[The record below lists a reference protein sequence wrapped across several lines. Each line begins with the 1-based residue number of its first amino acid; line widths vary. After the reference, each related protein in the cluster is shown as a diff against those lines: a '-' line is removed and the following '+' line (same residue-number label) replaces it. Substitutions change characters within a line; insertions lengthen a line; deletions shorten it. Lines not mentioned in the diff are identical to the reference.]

1 MRDRKQPS
9 ALQTFMFF
17 LGFII
22 LFFLVF
28 ALGVIVGK
36 GLITEDLLQIRKQEK
51 KSDQLLAS
59 SSVNIINNK
68 DELEPK
74 NVPVKKEVKPEIVP
88 EIKKI
93 PVKKVVKKDAPTE
106 KTVEKK
112 SVKPEKKKEIKTEK
126 TKESVKEDKYVTKFD
141 YNKPDFPNTDQGG
154 KYSSVVVDCLTL
166 WLNNLL
172 REKVRPRHVPSQVR
186 KLLKAIRACPSQ
198 VVMVS
203 NELGLGL
210 VPGDAAS
217 REFRDVAG
225 RINQL
230 IAAEADQVYFL
241 VSGLPLRLK

>member
-1 MRDRKQPS
+1 
-9 ALQTFMFF
+9 MFF

-36 GLITEDLLQIRKQEK
+36 GLNTEDLIQIRKQEK

-112 SVKPEKKKEIKTEK
+112 SVKPEEKKEIKTEK

-154 KYSSVVVDCLTL
+154 KYTVQLGSFQNIDAAYNLEKKMQAKGYPSFVIKAAIPKKGTWYRVRVGTFQNKEKAVAYAEKLKSIEKLEYTQVT
-166 WLNNLL
+166 LNN
-172 REKVRPRHVPSQVR
+172 
-186 KLLKAIRACPSQ
+186 
-198 VVMVS
+198 
-203 NELGLGL
+203 
-210 VPGDAAS
+210 
-217 REFRDVAG
+217 
-225 RINQL
+225 
-230 IAAEADQVYFL
+230 
-241 VSGLPLRLK
+241 

>member
-1 MRDRKQPS
+1 
-9 ALQTFMFF
+9 MFF

-106 KTVEKK
+106 KTIEKK

-154 KYSSVVVDCLTL
+154 KYTVQLGSFQNIDAAYNLEKKMQAKGYPSFVIKAAIPKKGTWYRVRVGTFQNKEKAVAYAEKIKSIEKLEYTQVT
-166 WLNNLL
+166 LNN
-172 REKVRPRHVPSQVR
+172 
-186 KLLKAIRACPSQ
+186 
-198 VVMVS
+198 
-203 NELGLGL
+203 
-210 VPGDAAS
+210 
-217 REFRDVAG
+217 
-225 RINQL
+225 
-230 IAAEADQVYFL
+230 
-241 VSGLPLRLK
+241 